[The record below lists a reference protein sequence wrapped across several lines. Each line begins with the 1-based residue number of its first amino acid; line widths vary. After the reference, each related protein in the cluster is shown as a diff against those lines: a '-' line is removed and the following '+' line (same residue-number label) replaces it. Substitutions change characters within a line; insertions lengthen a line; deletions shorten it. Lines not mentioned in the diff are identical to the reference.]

1 MSIDLTILF
10 VIISCAIVTMIPRI
24 IPFLVVRNITL
35 PEPVLKWLS
44 YVPICILTALI
55 VENFII
61 QTDHTFKLDWT
72 VIAVL
77 VPTLL
82 IAMKTKSLSI
92 TVISGV
98 VLMAGLRLFF

>member
-1 MSIDLTILF
+1 MSINTYILM
-10 VIISCAIVTMIPRI
+10 VIIGCALVTMIPRI

-44 YVPICILTALI
+44 YVPVCILTAL
-55 VENFII
+55 VVKDCMI
-61 QTDHTFKLDWT
+61 QSSDSLQLNWPAA
-72 VIAVL
+72 VIL
-77 VPTLL
+77 IPTLL

-98 VLMAGLRLFF
+98 LLMAGLRLWV